1 MGLVLL
7 EPYLPFVNSL
17 GIAGDM
23 FHLVGHSLGAHA
35 AVSWHLCNIFGWS
48 DNKVVCHREKL
59 GEASSQLNMVKN

>member
-1 MGLVLL
+1 
-7 EPYLPFVNSL
+7 
-17 GIAGDM
+17 M

-59 GEASSQLNMVKN
+59 GEDSSQLNMVKN